1 MFIVIPHILDYYNA
15 SWSLSFLYLNNWIET
30 MLNLFSYGEEDEDEY
45 GLRFCV
51 QCSEKSIKEQ
61 KEAAAI
67 PEQTNNSKKK
77 EKSSNAASGKKSK
90 KRKVLNIEK
99 ITGVSMD
106 ELMKEEEEEEKPSTS
121 QAANSKLSSVSKPL
135 NLPNPKKSVNGSSK
149 EDNGDSAVPISD
161 ENGPVSSSEESS
173 SGKQTQTQAPTVT
186 YKTVYR
192 TSTPSTVSVS
202 APAPASIPAPPI
214 TSGYGGTFSQSQY
227 EAFMRRSGMLDTVN
241 AESTSSIEFMVESC
255 SIE

>member
-1 MFIVIPHILDYYNA
+1 
-15 SWSLSFLYLNNWIET
+15 

-77 EKSSNAASGKKSK
+77 EKSSNAASEKKSK

-106 ELMKEEEEEEKPSTS
+106 ELMKEEEEEEKPSSS

-135 NLPNPKKSVNGSSK
+135 NLPNPKKSVNGSSRV
-149 EDNGDSAVPISD
+149 DSGDSAVPISD
-161 ENGPVSSSEESS
+161 NNGPVSSSEESS
-173 SGKQTQTQAPTVT
+173 SGKQIQTQAPTIT

-202 APAPASIPAPPI
+202 APAPASTPAPPI

>member
-1 MFIVIPHILDYYNA
+1 
-15 SWSLSFLYLNNWIET
+15 

-45 GLRFCV
+45 GLHLCV

-61 KEAAAI
+61 KEATTI
-67 PEQTNNSKKK
+67 PEQTDNSRKK
-77 EKSSNAASGKKSK
+77 EKSSNAASEKKSK

-106 ELMKEEEEEEKPSTS
+106 ELMKEEEEEEKPSSS

-135 NLPNPKKSVNGSSK
+135 NLPNPNPNPKKSVNGSSK
-149 EDNGDSAVPISD
+149 GDNGDSAVPISD
-161 ENGPVSSSEESS
+161 KNGHVSSSEESS

-202 APAPASIPAPPI
+202 APAPASTPAPPI

>member
-1 MFIVIPHILDYYNA
+1 
-15 SWSLSFLYLNNWIET
+15 

-77 EKSSNAASGKKSK
+77 EKSSNAASEKKSK

-106 ELMKEEEEEEKPSTS
+106 ELMKEEEEEEKPSSS

-135 NLPNPKKSVNGSSK
+135 NLPNPNPEKSVNSFSK
-149 EDNGDSAVPISD
+149 GDNGDSAVPISD
-161 ENGPVSSSEESS
+161 KNGHVSSSEESS

-202 APAPASIPAPPI
+202 APAPASTPAPPI

>member
-1 MFIVIPHILDYYNA
+1 
-15 SWSLSFLYLNNWIET
+15 

-77 EKSSNAASGKKSK
+77 EKSSNAASEKKSK

-161 ENGPVSSSEESS
+161 KNGHVSSSEESS
-173 SGKQTQTQAPTVT
+173 SGKQTQTHAPTIT

-192 TSTPSTVSVS
+192 TSTPSSTVSVS
-202 APAPASIPAPPI
+202 APEPAPTPAPPI

>member
-1 MFIVIPHILDYYNA
+1 
-15 SWSLSFLYLNNWIET
+15 

-77 EKSSNAASGKKSK
+77 EKSSNAASEKKSK
-90 KRKVLNIEK
+90 KRKVLNTEK

-161 ENGPVSSSEESS
+161 KNGELHITYN
-173 SGKQTQTQAPTVT
+173 GRTVT
-186 YKTVYR
+186 LEV
-192 TSTPSTVSVS
+192 
-202 APAPASIPAPPI
+202 I
-214 TSGYGGTFSQSQY
+214 TI
-227 EAFMRRSGMLDTVN
+227 
-241 AESTSSIEFMVESC
+241 SIEYDDIKNVPENIVTYVEMPNDEDATALKLTKDGEDAF
-255 SIE
+255 IPVF

>member
-1 MFIVIPHILDYYNA
+1 
-15 SWSLSFLYLNNWIET
+15 

-45 GLRFCV
+45 GLRLCV

-61 KEAAAI
+61 KEATTI
-67 PEQTNNSKKK
+67 PEQTDNSKKK
-77 EKSSNAASGKKSK
+77 ERSSNAASEKKSK

-106 ELMKEEEEEEKPSTS
+106 ELMKEEEEEEKPSGS
-121 QAANSKLSSVSKPL
+121 QASNSKLSSVSKPL

-149 EDNGDSAVPISD
+149 VDNGDLAVPISD
-161 ENGPVSSSEESS
+161 ENGHILSSEESYS
-173 SGKQTQTQAPTVT
+173 VKQTQTQTQTPTVT

-192 TSTPSTVSVS
+192 TSTPSAVSVS
-202 APAPASIPAPPI
+202 ASTPAPTPAPPI